1 MHSAH
6 LTRRTSPRRR
16 SPKFARTWRSPSSP
30 AFLGDEVLSMTQFEE
45 HMIDILAAE
54 EEDVVAVRNY
64 VEGHGSATLNLVQAE
79 ETDPLEKLPGVPQGA
94 CAEALRAIVR
104 PEMGRFSMF
113 IYGCILGNLFTMA
126 IYPLHSGSNSGKIQ
140 SK

>member
-1 MHSAH
+1 
-6 LTRRTSPRRR
+6 
-16 SPKFARTWRSPSSP
+16 
-30 AFLGDEVLSMTQFEE
+30 MTQFEE

-94 CAEALRAIVR
+94 CAEAPEGIVR

-113 IYGCILGNLFTMA
+113 IWVHPRKPVHNGHQPFTFR
-126 IYPLHSGSNSGKIQ
+126 K
-140 SK
+140 